1 MKLEAKGISRSFFR
15 KGENTNIFVA
25 VKPTDF
31 VLEEGKLTEITGRSG
46 CGKTTFSNMLS
57 GLLTPTE
64 GTVLLDDKDL
74 YAMSDKERSRIRCA
88 HFGIIPQGHT
98 GLQSLTVLENVL
110 LPSAMYHSDVKNAEK
125 RARELLSQ
133 MNIAALCDVYANE
146 LSGGELRRMAV
157 ARALINEPEIIIAD
171 EPTSDLDDEASGLVL
186 KLLKDH
192 AKKGASVLMI
202 THEKDALKY
211 ADNIMEMG

>member
-15 KGENTNIFVA
+15 KGTNTNIFVA

-31 VLEEGKLTEITGRSG
+31 CLEEGKLTEITGRSG

-64 GTVLLDDKDL
+64 GTVLLDEKDL
-74 YAMSDKERSRIRCA
+74 YAMSDKERSRIRCD

-110 LPSAMYHSDVKNAEK
+110 LPSAMYHGDAKNAEK

-133 MNIAALCDVYANE
+133 MNIADLCDVYANE

-192 AKKGASVLMI
+192 AKNGASVLMI

-211 ADNIMEMG
+211 ADNVLQF